1 MLRKIIL
8 PLILLQ
14 LASLVL
20 YAQET
25 QDPQGEIWIDFGKLP
40 SGYLPTEGQPYVRQ
54 YDPAPIQE
62 GDSTVVDYS
71 NLYDPSSGAFK
82 NMLPSR
88 FSVEEYE
95 QMKVSLALDRWRV
108 KLSSSS
114 NFLENRNST
123 RVVAY
128 QVKETSSRFA
138 GEQLMAVTFTLPTLR
153 IHSQARIVP
162 EFVIPAYSLPIGADL
177 QQDISLPATQ
187 RMGQFLGKGVLRN
200 VGPIR
205 SIIATV
211 YGRRFPI
218 SLTIEADHS
227 DIGKKNYPMGSL
239 QFSGWQDMIWNNAN
253 YIEDVRK
260 RSYTDEPD
268 YPRGMPSMVLSAIRL
283 DRTNQAV
290 DATSSQVVFY
300 IKEVRV
306 VYDKDVSEKFDS
318 EIDDEQIWLLNT
330 INSQVRSYNSARQY
344 RTRLVDQYV
353 ELQNRAQNFPAQDTN
368 GGGNNAPPAQ
378 PAGN

>member
-14 LASLVL
+14 LASLML

-25 QDPQGEIWIDFGKLP
+25 QDPQGEIWIDFGSLP
-40 SGYLPTEGQPYVRQ
+40 SGYLPTAGQPYTRQ

-62 GDSTVVDYS
+62 GDETVVDYS
-71 NLYDPSSGAFK
+71 NVYDPSSGTFK

-88 FSVEEYE
+88 FSGEEYQ
-95 QMKVSLALDRWRV
+95 QMRVSLALDRWQV

-114 NFLENRNST
+114 NFLENRNSSQ
-123 RVVAY
+123 VLAY
-128 QVKETSSRFA
+128 QIKETSSRFA
-138 GEQLMAVTFTLPTLR
+138 GEQLMAVHFTLPTLR
-153 IHSQARIVP
+153 IHSEVRIVP
-162 EFVIPAYSLPIGADL
+162 EFSIPAYSLPIGADL
-177 QQDISLPATQ
+177 QQEISQPASQ
-187 RMGQFLGKGVLRN
+187 RLGQFLGKGVLRN

-218 SLTIEADHS
+218 SLTLEADHTDLGPKS
-227 DIGKKNYPMGSL
+227 YPMGSL

-260 RSYTDEPD
+260 RSYTDQPD
-268 YPRGMPSMVLSAIRL
+268 YPRGMASMTLSSIRL

-290 DATSSQVVFY
+290 DAASSEFVFY
-300 IKEVRV
+300 IKEIRV
-306 VYDKDVSEKFDS
+306 VYDKGVSETFDS

-330 INSQVRSYNSARQY
+330 VNSQIRSYNSARQS
-344 RTRLVDQYV
+344 RANVVDQYV
-353 ELQNRAQNFPAQDTN
+353 ELQNRAQNLPAQD
-368 GGGNNAPPAQ
+368 GGNNNAPAPPA
-378 PAGN
+378 GN

>member
-1 MLRKIIL
+1 MLRKIVL

-14 LASLVL
+14 LASVVL
-20 YAQET
+20 YAQEA
-25 QDPQGEIWIDFGKLP
+25 QDPQGEIWIDFGALP
-40 SGYLPTEGQPYVRQ
+40 PGYMPTNGLPYTRQ

-62 GDSTVVDYS
+62 GDDTVVDYS
-71 NLYDPSSGAFK
+71 NVYDPYSGAFK

-88 FSVEEYE
+88 FGGEEYE
-95 QMKVSLALDRWRV
+95 QMRVSLALDRWQV

-114 NFLENRNST
+114 NFLENRNSSQ
-123 RVVAY
+123 VVAY
-128 QVKETSSRFA
+128 QVKEASSRFA
-138 GEQLMAVTFTLPTLR
+138 GERVMAVTFTLPTLR

-162 EFVIPAYSLPIGADL
+162 EFTIPSYSLTPGTDL
-177 QQDISLPATQ
+177 QQDISQPATQ

-200 VGPIR
+200 VGTIR

-218 SLTIEADHS
+218 SLTIEAEHT
-227 DIGKKNYPMGSL
+227 DIGARSYSMGSL
-239 QFSGWQDMIWNNAN
+239 QFSGWQDLIWNNAN

-260 RSYTDEPD
+260 RSYTNEPD
-268 YPRGMPSMVLSAIRL
+268 YPRGMPSMVLSALRL

-290 DATSSQVVFY
+290 DPNSTQFVFY
-300 IKEVRV
+300 IKEIRV
-306 VYDKDVSEKFDS
+306 VYDKDVSETFDS

-330 INSQVRSYNSARQY
+330 INSQMRSYNRAMES
-344 RTRLVDQYV
+344 RTNVVDRYV
-353 ELQNRAQNFPAQDTN
+353 ELQNRAQNYPAQET
-368 GGGNNAPPAQ
+368 NNAPPAP

>member
-14 LASLVL
+14 LASFML

-25 QDPQGEIWIDFGKLP
+25 QDPQGEIWIDFGSLP
-40 SGYLPTEGQPYVRQ
+40 SGYLPTDGQPYIRQ
-54 YDPAPIQE
+54 YDPVPIQE
-62 GDSTVVDYS
+62 GDDTVIDYS
-71 NLYDPSSGAFK
+71 NIYDPSSGAFK

-88 FSVEEYE
+88 FSGEEYE
-95 QMKVSLALDRWRV
+95 QMRVSLALDRWQV

-138 GEQLMAVTFTLPTLR
+138 GEQLMAVHFTLPTLR
-153 IHSQARIVP
+153 IHSQVRVVP
-162 EFVIPAYSLPIGADL
+162 EFSIPAYSLPPGSDF
-177 QQDISLPATQ
+177 QQEISQPAAQ
-187 RMGQFLGKGVLRN
+187 RLGQFLGKGVLRN

-218 SLTIEADHS
+218 SLTIEADHT
-227 DIGKKNYPMGSL
+227 DLGPKNYPIGSL

-260 RSYTDEPD
+260 RSYTNEPD

-283 DRTNQAV
+283 DRTNQNV
-290 DATSSQVVFY
+290 DAASSQFVFY
-300 IKEVRV
+300 IKEIRV

-330 INSQVRSYNSARQY
+330 VESQTRSYNRSRQF
-344 RTRLVDQYV
+344 RANVVDQYV
-353 ELQNRAQNFPAQDTN
+353 ELQNRGQNFPPQD
-368 GGGNNAPPAQ
+368 GGGNNVPPAT
-378 PAGN
+378 GN